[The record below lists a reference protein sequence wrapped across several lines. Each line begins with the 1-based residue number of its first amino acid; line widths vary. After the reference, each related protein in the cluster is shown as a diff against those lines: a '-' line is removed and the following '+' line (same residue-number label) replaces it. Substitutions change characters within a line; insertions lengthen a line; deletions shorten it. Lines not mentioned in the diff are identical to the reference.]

1 MRSEP
6 IVIPPVTL
14 ADLQD
19 WSYEQTVVST
29 DGKRLVAVAVPSSG
43 EISYRLQTRSVGSI
57 TLSCRLRCTLAVA
70 LAAYNEV

>member
-1 MRSEP
+1 MSAEP
-6 IVIPPVTL
+6 ILMPSVTL
-14 ADLQD
+14 AEMED
-19 WSYEQTVVST
+19 WSFEQTVAST

-70 LAAYNEV
+70 LTAYNEV